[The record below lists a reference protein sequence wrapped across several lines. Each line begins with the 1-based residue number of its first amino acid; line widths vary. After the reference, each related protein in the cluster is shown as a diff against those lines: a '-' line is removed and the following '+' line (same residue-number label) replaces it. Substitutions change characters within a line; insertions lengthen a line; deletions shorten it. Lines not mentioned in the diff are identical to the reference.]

1 MTLSKPSLCLS
12 LLLLSACGSSGDGA
26 ASSASAKAETSAK
39 PKASTSASAKPTA
52 SAAVSAAPSASAA
65 PVEIPLPTGPLPP
78 VEIKPST
85 PLKIGGKEISAEAC
99 KLDASIPMM
108 RHESFDRAIRG
119 VAAGKDGVVYV
130 LDNEGKL
137 RKYTASKAGECEL
150 TIDKGFGQGGVLTL
164 DADPKQADYFDTL
177 TIDGKGDVYVSGFIA
192 KAKKVSGGQVS
203 ELCKDSGRLVVD
215 AKSGNATMRSS
226 KIDLADCKA
235 TPLKLDLG
243 KDVTSYDLFPVGAD
257 VAAVFQQKAEK
268 KSIYKVGLF
277 EGTKQKW
284 VVGEAEG
291 DGSMCNV
298 GTVASCGL
306 GVCVVDA
313 NCRALKVVDKSGKLV
328 GSGKIN
334 DLLGLSYPWPRALSV
349 GPDAAYMAAS
359 HSPKDSKDKHSYAL
373 VYRVKGM
380 N

>member
-1 MTLSKPSLCLS
+1 MKLTTPVLGLS
-12 LLLLSACGSSGDGA
+12 LLALSACGSNGEGA
-26 ASSASAKAETSAK
+26 ASSGSAKAESSAK
-39 PKASTSASAKPTA
+39 PKSSASASAKPTA
-52 SAAVSAAPSASAA
+52 SAPASAAASASAA

-85 PLKIGGKEISAEAC
+85 PLKIGGKEISAEVC

-108 RHESFDRAIRG
+108 RHQSFDKAIRG
-119 VAAGKDGVVYV
+119 VAAAKD
-130 LDNEGKL
+130 
-137 RKYTASKAGECEL
+137 GECEL

-164 DADPKQADYFDTL
+164 DADVKAADYFDTL
-177 TIDGKGDVYVSGFIA
+177 AIDGKGDVYVSGFIA
-192 KAKKVSGGQVS
+192 KAKKVSGGQVT
-203 ELCKDSGRLVVD
+203 ELCKESGRLVID
-215 AKSGNATMRSS
+215 PKSGDAYLRSS

-235 TPLKLDLG
+235 TPVKLDLG
-243 KDVTSYDLFPVGAD
+243 KDVSSYDLFPVGGD
-257 VAAVFQQKAEK
+257 VAAVFQQKVEK
-268 KSIYKVGLF
+268 KNVFKVGLF
-277 EGTKQKW
+277 GGTKQKW

-298 GTVASCGL
+298 GTVVACGP

-313 NCRALKVVDKSGKLV
+313 NCRALKVVDGTGKLQ

-349 GPDAAYMAAS
+349 GPDATFMAAS
-359 HSPKDSKDKHSYAL
+359 HSPKDSKDTNSYGL
-373 VYRVKGM
+373 VYRVKGL

>member
-85 PLKIGGKEISAEAC
+85 PLKIGGKEISAEVC

-108 RHESFDRAIRG
+108 RHQSFDKAIRG
-119 VAAGKDGVVYV
+119 VAAAKDGVVYV
-130 LDNEGKL
+130 LDNESKL

-164 DADPKQADYFDTL
+164 DADVKAADYFDTL
-177 TIDGKGDVYVSGFIA
+177 AIDGKGDVYVSGFIA
-192 KAKKVSGGQVS
+192 KAKKVSGGQVT
-203 ELCKDSGRLVVD
+203 ELCKESGRLVID
-215 AKSGNATMRSS
+215 PKSGDAYLRSS

-235 TPLKLDLG
+235 TPVKLDLG
-243 KDVTSYDLFPVGAD
+243 KDVSSYDLFPVGGD
-257 VAAVFQQKAEK
+257 VAAVFQQKVEK
-268 KSIYKVGLF
+268 KNVFKVGLF
-277 EGTKQKW
+277 GGTKQKW

-298 GTVASCGL
+298 GTVVACGP

-313 NCRALKVVDKSGKLV
+313 NCRALKVVDGTGKLQ

-349 GPDAAYMAAS
+349 GPDATFMAAS
-359 HSPKDSKDKHSYAL
+359 HSPKDSKDTNSYGL
-373 VYRVKGM
+373 VYRVKGL

>member
-1 MTLSKPSLCLS
+1 MKLSKPSLCLTV
-12 LLLLSACGSSGDGA
+12 LVLSACGSAGDGA
-26 ASSASAKAETSAK
+26 ASSGSAKAETSAK
-39 PKASTSASAKPTA
+39 PKSSASASAKPATSATA
-52 SAAVSAAPSASAA
+52 SAAASASAA
-65 PVEIPLPTGPLPP
+65 PVEVPLPTGPLPP
-78 VEIKPST
+78 VEIKPGT
-85 PLKIGGKEISAEAC
+85 PLKIGGKEISAEVC
-99 KLDASIPMM
+99 KLDASVPMM
-108 RHESFDRAIRG
+108 RHDSFDRAIRG
-119 VAAGKDGVVYV
+119 VASAKDGVVYV
-130 LDNEGKL
+130 LDNESKL

-177 TIDGKGDVYVSGFIA
+177 AIDGKGDVYVSGFIA
-192 KAKKVSGGQVS
+192 KAKKISGGQVTD
-203 ELCKDSGRLVVD
+203 LCKDSGRLVID
-215 AKSGNATMRSS
+215 AKSGNATKGTN

-235 TPLKLDLG
+235 TPVKLDLG
-243 KDVTSYDLFPVGAD
+243 KDVSSYELFPLEAN

-268 KSIYKVGLF
+268 KNVFKVGLF
-277 EGTKQKW
+277 ADTKQKW

-298 GTVASCGL
+298 GTVAACGL

-313 NCRALKVVDKSGKLV
+313 NCRALKVVDAGGKLV

-349 GPDAAYMAAS
+349 GPDATFMAVS

-373 VYRVKGM
+373 VYRIKGL